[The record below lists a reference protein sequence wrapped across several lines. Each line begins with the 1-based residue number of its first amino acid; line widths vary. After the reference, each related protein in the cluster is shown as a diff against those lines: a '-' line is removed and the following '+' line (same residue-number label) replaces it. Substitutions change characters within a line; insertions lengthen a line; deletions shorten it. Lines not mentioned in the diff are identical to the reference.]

1 MIPALITGGR
11 NIISL
16 PSCRLVHFPKSGWFW
31 EVIKPREYDI
41 VLANKIRGNKEL
53 HLAFYLVSGTI

>member
-1 MIPALITGGR
+1 MNL
-11 NIISL
+11 
-16 PSCRLVHFPKSGWFW
+16 FW

-53 HLAFYLVSGTI
+53 RLVSYLVSGSI